1 MASSPETNTPDKHT
15 PSGTPDNTPGKPGK
29 PFLIIGTAVI
39 ILATLSL
46 VPWGS
51 LTGGFFKNFNLLD
64 DISDVKVADSEDN
77 TADAEAIDPLLVQA
91 EKEANDAQKAVAAGA
106 LVPDSLLKPAQQP
119 RVNGRMIIEDYSVNG
134 KGLERFK
141 AALEKRGTR
150 TVRVGV
156 IGDSYIEGDIYTS
169 AMREILQQ
177 KYSGRG
183 VGYVAPTNL
192 VSGFRPTITQR
203 DNGFTDYDL
212 RKDSNPDCAWLSGQR
227 FTADVGASVTW
238 TAVNK
243 EDYPHLNGWNTATIL
258 LRAPNGGVI
267 TTNTG
272 AGPVDHKVSASKGVQ
287 AIQLKGDMTKLTLT
301 NKSVSGLTLY
311 GAWLNDATGITVDNM
326 SLRGNS
332 GITHRAIRKELARD
346 MARYIDYDLIVVEYG
361 LNACT
366 PKQTDYTYYSNMMT
380 QVIATLKEAYPN
392 ADIIMMG
399 AGDRGL
405 KHGSSVAS
413 MSTVPYM
420 VSTQREV
427 ARKAGINFFDTRE
440 AMGGEGAI
448 LKWREEKLVNP
459 DYIHMNFQG
468 GKKMGKLF
476 TDALLGTIGST
487 AAAPQGA
494 KPAAEPAK

>member
-1 MASSPETNTPDKHT
+1 
-15 PSGTPDNTPGKPGK
+15 
-29 PFLIIGTAVI
+29 
-39 ILATLSL
+39 
-46 VPWGS
+46 
-51 LTGGFFKNFNLLD
+51 
-64 DISDVKVADSEDN
+64 
-77 TADAEAIDPLLVQA
+77 
-91 EKEANDAQKAVAAGA
+91 
-106 LVPDSLLKPAQQP
+106 
-119 RVNGRMIIEDYSVNG
+119 
-134 KGLERFK
+134 
-141 AALEKRGTR
+141 
-150 TVRVGV
+150 
-156 IGDSYIEGDIYTS
+156 
-169 AMREILQQ
+169 
-177 KYSGRG
+177 
-183 VGYVAPTNL
+183 
-192 VSGFRPTITQR
+192 
-203 DNGFTDYDL
+203 
-212 RKDSNPDCAWLSGQR
+212 
-227 FTADVGASVTW
+227 
-238 TAVNK
+238 
-243 EDYPHLNGWNTATIL
+243 
-258 LRAPNGGVI
+258 
-267 TTNTG
+267 
-272 AGPVDHKVSASKGVQ
+272 
-287 AIQLKGDMTKLTLT
+287 MTKLTLT
-301 NKSVSGLTLY
+301 NKSASGLTLY